1 MSVGLPAPV
10 FAQRALT
17 FWRRLR
23 QSLDAVLLYFPVLLM
38 GLLAMLTY
46 WLVRN
51 TPAPPQET
59 PHVQARHV
67 PDYFMREFAVR
78 TFGANGGFRS
88 EIQGLEIRHYP
99 DTDTL
104 EMDQPRIRRTGPQ
117 GQVTV
122 AQADKGISNADGSE
136 VQLIGRAM
144 VVREAFARKDS
155 APQPR
160 FELRSEFLHFF
171 VDTDRVQTH
180 LPVELLRGQD
190 RFTADRLTY
199 DNLDQ
204 RVELSGRV
212 RGVLHPKR

>member
-1 MSVGLPAPV
+1 MSLGALPSASPV
-10 FAQRALT
+10 RARTLWQRS
-17 FWRRLR
+17 RE
-23 QSLDAVLLYFPVLLM
+23 SLDLLVLYFPVGLM

-51 TPAPPQET
+51 TPAPPEDI
-59 PHVQARHV
+59 PRVVARHA
-67 PDYFMREFAVR
+67 PDYFMRDFAVR
-78 TFGANGGFRS
+78 TYGVNGRFQS
-88 EIQGLEIRHYP
+88 EIRGVEVRHFP

-104 EMDQPRIRRTGPQ
+104 EIDQPRIRRAGPD
-117 GQVTV
+117 GQITL

-136 VQLIGRAM
+136 VQLIGRAL
-144 VVREAFARKDS
+144 VVREAVVRQNA

-180 LPVELLRGQD
+180 LPVQWSRGAD
-190 RFTADRLTY
+190 RFSADQLRY

-204 RVELSGRV
+204 RVELAGRV
-212 RGVLHPKR
+212 RGVLQPRR